1 MESAMYQVTINI
13 PDEAYITAIERAKQE
28 GFGSTEVFLSD
39 LLISS
44 ITPESDNQDH
54 LFTPEVISE
63 LDRISAE
70 IKAGAKTYTSE
81 EVHAHLAQKRKAWLA
96 NHAS

>member
-1 MESAMYQVTINI
+1 MELAMHQVTINI
-13 PDEAYITAIERAKQE
+13 PDEAYITAKERAKQE

-39 LLISS
+39 LVISS
-44 ITPESDNQDH
+44 ISPDSDNQDH
-54 LFTPEVISE
+54 VFTTTVISE

-70 IKAGAKTYTSE
+70 IKAGAKTYTAE
-81 EVHAHLAQKRKAWLA
+81 EVRTHLAQKRKAWLA